1 MTKKHTPPSTAHEKA
16 ASHPFKV
23 GQQYRNRDGT
33 YHVVSIDEPN
43 MVIRYKNGYSI
54 ESPIILQAR
63 IWENLQEGNG
73 NDLQLESS

>member
-1 MTKKHTPPSTAHEKA
+1 MIKKHTHQETPKKVN
-16 ASHPFKV
+16 SHPFKV

-43 MVIRYKNGYSI
+43 MVIRYKNGYII
-54 ESPIILQAR
+54 ESSIILQAR
-63 IWENLQEGNG
+63 IWENMQEGG

>member
-1 MTKKHTPPSTAHEKA
+1 MSKHNVHKPTDKKV

-43 MVIRYKNGYSI
+43 MVIQYKNGYSI
-54 ESPIILQAR
+54 ESTIVLQAR
-63 IWENLQEGNG
+63 IWENMKEDNA
-73 NDLQLESS
+73 NDTIS